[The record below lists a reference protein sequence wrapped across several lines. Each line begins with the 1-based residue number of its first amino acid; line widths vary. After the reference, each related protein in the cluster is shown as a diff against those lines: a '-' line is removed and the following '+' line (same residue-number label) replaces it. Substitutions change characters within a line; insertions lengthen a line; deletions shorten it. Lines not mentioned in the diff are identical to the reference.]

1 MVTSTSAAFMF
12 SCCLLVLMSLT
23 VSPTVA
29 QGYSSYSEL
38 SYRVPRYR
46 SRGWAIQP
54 RSFWSRA
61 RSITPRLF
69 TVASEA
75 ASVLAVPALAVLALS
90 AIWPTR
96 RHYRIKRE
104 ADGSEAPVAALT
116 EHLMNVYYA
125 AIESDQ
131 CMQRLACELGAASIS
146 LNPHHHNLM
155 LQVLGSTTSNKYSG
169 LFDKF
174 KAGVNAEKCKK
185 YGCSLMDNH

>member
-1 MVTSTSAAFMF
+1 MAA
-12 SCCLLVLMSLT
+12 VNT
-23 VSPTVA
+23 
-29 QGYSSYSEL
+29 
-38 SYRVPRYR
+38 
-46 SRGWAIQP
+46 P
-54 RSFWSRA
+54 RSLLLLLLAFLHIATTLGAVAFYEKSR
-61 RSITPRLF
+61 
-69 TVASEA
+69 
-75 ASVLAVPALAVLALS
+75 LAVPVHHGGEQIVAEDRIGQIQRQGERSGPAARREKNYFAYILPALAIAGLS
-90 AIWPTR
+90 LLFPNIVTVDTAGR
-96 RHYRIKRE
+96 RRRDI
-104 ADGSEAPVAALT
+104 GSEAPVAALT